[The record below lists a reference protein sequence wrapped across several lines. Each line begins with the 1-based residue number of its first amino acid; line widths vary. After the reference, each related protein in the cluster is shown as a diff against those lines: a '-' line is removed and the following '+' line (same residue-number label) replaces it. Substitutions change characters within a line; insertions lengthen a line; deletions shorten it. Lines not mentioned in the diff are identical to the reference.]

1 MLEIICAGS
10 LAWSINVCQGRE
22 SFDFASPEKVK
33 ISNVI
38 QQDITS
44 NRRIAKGKPYESE
57 YRRDADRDRDR
68 ELNEIRQDRDRDR
81 IYRDAD
87 CYRRESEYDD
97 EDRDRIYRD
106 ADCYRQEDEYD
117 DDDQDRIYRDA
128 EQRRR
133 SEGEYI
139 QPESSIDY
147 RQDRSRIDYRRARYY
162 RR

>member
-22 SFDFASPEKVK
+22 SFDFASLEKVK
-33 ISNVI
+33 ISTVI
-38 QQDITS
+38 QQDITP
-44 NRRIAKGKPYESE
+44 NRERLAKGKPYESE
-57 YRRDADRDRDR
+57 YRRDADRDR
-68 ELNEIRQDRDRDR
+68 ELNEIRNQDRDR

-87 CYRRESEYDD
+87 CYSREGEYDD
-97 EDRDRIYRD
+97 EDRDRVYRD
-106 ADCYRQEDEYD
+106 ADCYRQEGEYD
-117 DDDQDRIYRDA
+117 NEDRDRIYRDA

-147 RQDRSRIDYRRARYY
+147 SHDRSRIDYRRSGY
-162 RR
+162 